1 MRKHDIHLK
10 KCSSEMLHKNDKFCR
25 EYCDYA
31 MIFFKIYALNLF
43 VFHFTTVILKYVQF
57 DHEN

>member
-1 MRKHDIHLK
+1 
-10 KCSSEMLHKNDKFCR
+10 MLHKNDKFCR